1 MRVKR
6 RAGYYLLR
14 GKRYTPPER
23 GWELDLGWP
32 EPGDL
37 GGGGV
42 GAGPGRGVGGAG
54 TWSGSRGWG
63 WGWGVGTLAW
73 SLVSI

>member
-23 GWELDLGWP
+23 GWELDLG
-32 EPGDL
+32 
-37 GGGGV
+37 
-42 GAGPGRGVGGAG
+42 
-54 TWSGSRGWG
+54 
-63 WGWGVGTLAW
+63 
-73 SLVSI
+73 